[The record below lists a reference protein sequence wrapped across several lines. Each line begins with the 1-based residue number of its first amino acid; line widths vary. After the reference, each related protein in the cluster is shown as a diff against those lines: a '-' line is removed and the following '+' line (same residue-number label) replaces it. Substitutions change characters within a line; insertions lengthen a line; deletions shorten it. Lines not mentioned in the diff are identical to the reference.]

1 MLDVIGAGAT
11 ATSSVD
17 WHEKWLHSSEAVQV
31 QQQLDELHSEGRKRP
46 AVQASIQSDF
56 ATSWAFQL
64 ITLIGR
70 GFTSYWRNP
79 YYLLAKLV
87 LNIVAGLLVGFTF
100 FKANSSIQGTQ
111 DKLFV
116 SVSLYMFSIPCW
128 SDNHRCFRRSLWLP
142 SFVFPSPISYKSFS
156 LKLEGSTKFA
166 SDHHRCTAGLLSLLH
181 S

>member
-87 LNIVAGLLVGFTF
+87 LNIVAGILVGFTF

-116 SVSLYMFSIPCW
+116 SLSLYSSVYHPGLTIIVALG
-128 SDNHRCFRRSLWLP
+128 DLYGYHRLYSRLQSATSHF
-142 SFVFPSPISYKSFS
+142 
-156 LKLEGSTKFA
+156 
-166 SDHHRCTAGLLSLLH
+166 H
-181 S
+181 